1 MLNSR
6 IASTA
11 QVEFTVQT
19 MLNSSTSVWLG
30 IAFVLIGAINV
41 WLILQASARVR
52 DAKASARLIAAHRI
66 GGYLFIAV
74 FCVMG
79 YFMVARLGDVGA
91 GASPGTVIH
100 LTLAM
105 VLSPLLFVKVLVA
118 RYYRNYYSFLLP
130 IGLVIF
136 VLSFVLI
143 GITAGPYLAHQ
154 TRIQTV
160 SLAAIDLPP
169 AGIDINLAASTME
182 KRCSKCHNLDRIA
195 GARKDAQGWLATV
208 NRMRALPD
216 SGISEADSRVII
228 SYLAS
233 QMAPTG
239 AGGSAGLEVARALV
253 DQRCG
258 RCHTLDRVYKT
269 AETPEDW
276 SATVTRMVSYAAN
289 SAGAFQPGEDQQ
301 IIAYLSATQTPD
313 AVNQRKAQAA
323 AASSSGRSMVTPKV
337 VTAPDQPTPRSG
349 YDRKMIGFISL
360 VCLGMLTLIVRRP
373 ARVAAANAK
382 SDRTAGASQEPV
394 GAVRVTA
401 PSLSGPLILRLARI
415 TAQTSDS
422 KTLRFIVP
430 KDRKLSVRPGQFLTF
445 SFLFDGKKV
454 TRSYSICSS
463 PARSGYVEITPKRA
477 SQGCASV
484 FLNDRASVGLTV
496 EANGPFGHFCFDE
509 SKHRSVVL
517 LAAGSGITPMMAML
531 RYMDDL
537 CLETTVTLLYC
548 IRTSSDIIFKSELEQ
563 LRSRLKNFQYHVL
576 LSQPHAEWSGPRGH
590 VSREFI
596 EDTVKN
602 FASPDFFLC
611 GPPSFMKASRTILT
625 GLGVKPERIR
635 QESFGGTAPKS
646 RQHDPVAQTGVVVE
660 FVRSGKTCMVRSGQT
675 VLEAAEEQGV
685 PIPSSC
691 RQGQCGTCKTKLLEG
706 DVRMDAE
713 EGLDPDS
720 RAQGFVLTCVG
731 RPHGVVKLDA

>member
-1 MLNSR
+1 
-6 IASTA
+6 
-11 QVEFTVQT
+11 

-30 IAFVLIGAINV
+30 ITFVLIGAINV
-41 WLILQASARVR
+41 WLILQASARVK
-52 DAKASARLIAAHRI
+52 DAKGSARLIAAHRI
-66 GGYLFIAV
+66 GGYLFISV

-79 YFMVARLGDVGA
+79 YFMVARLGDVES
-91 GASPGTVIH
+91 GASPGTMIH

-118 RYYRNYYSFLLP
+118 RYYKSYYSVLMP

-136 VLSFVLI
+136 ALSFVLI
-143 GITAGPYLAHQ
+143 GITVGPYLAHQ
-154 TRIQTV
+154 TRMQTV
-160 SLAAIDLPP
+160 SLAGIDLPP
-169 AGIDINLAASTME
+169 AAIDINAGAATME

-195 GARKDAQGWLATV
+195 GARKDARGWLATV

-216 SGISEADSRVII
+216 SGISEADSRII
-228 SYLAS
+228 VSYLAS
-233 QMAPTG
+233 QMAPRG
-239 AGGSAGLEVARALV
+239 AAGSADLEVARALV

-269 AETPEDW
+269 TETPEEW
-276 SATVTRMVSYAAN
+276 SATVTRMVSYAAG
-289 SAGAFQPGEDQQ
+289 SAGAIQPGEDQQ

-313 AVNQRKAQAA
+313 AVNQRKARAA
-323 AASSSGRSMVTPKV
+323 AASSSGRSLVAQRV
-337 VTAPDQPTPRSG
+337 SAAPDQPTPRSG
-349 YDRKMIGFISL
+349 YDTKMIGFISL
-360 VCLGMLTLIVRRP
+360 VGLGMLTLIVRRP
-373 ARVAAANAK
+373 ARVVAANAK
-382 SDRTAGASQEPV
+382 SDRTTGASQEPV

-401 PSLSGPLILRLARI
+401 PSLSGPLILRLASI
-415 TAQTSDS
+415 TAQTPDS

-430 KDRKLSVRPGQFLTF
+430 NDRKLSARPGQFLTF

-463 PARSGYVEITPKRA
+463 PARSGYVEITPKRV
-477 SQGCASV
+477 SHGCVSV

-509 SKHRSVVL
+509 NKHRSVVL

-548 IRTSSDIIFKSELEQ
+548 VRTGGDIMFQRELEQ

-576 LSQPHAEWSGPRGH
+576 LSQPQAEWSGPRGH

-596 EDTVKN
+596 EDTVKDL
-602 FASPDFFLC
+602 ALQDFFLC
-611 GPPSFMKASRTILT
+611 GPPQFMDASRTILT

-635 QESFGGTAPKS
+635 RESFGGAVPKNLPQDS
-646 RQHDPVAQTGVVVE
+646 VAQTGAILE
-660 FVRSGKTCMVRSGQT
+660 FIRSGKTCMVRSGQT
-675 VLEAAEEQGV
+675 VLEAAEELGV
-685 PIPSSC
+685 AIPSSC

-706 DVRMDAE
+706 EVRMDAE

-731 RPHGVVKLDA
+731 HAHGAVKLDA